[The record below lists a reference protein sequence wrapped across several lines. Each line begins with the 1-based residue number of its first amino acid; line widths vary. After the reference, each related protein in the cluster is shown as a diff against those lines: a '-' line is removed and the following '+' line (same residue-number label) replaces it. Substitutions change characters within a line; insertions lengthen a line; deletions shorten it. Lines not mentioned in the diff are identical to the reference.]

1 MTKNTKTLLGVVAL
15 VGVGYYAYKKNWFK
29 NPFKSFTANEN
40 YLNLTAPQGCT
51 FYSGNAGYVGQV
63 ITSWGANG
71 GVIVSTGGG
80 QTLVCPRGQ
89 RYTNPQ
95 S

>member
-1 MTKNTKTLLGVVAL
+1 MTKNTKMLLGLAAV

-29 NPFKSFTANEN
+29 GAYKNFASDDKYS
-40 YLNLTAPQGCT
+40 NLTAPIGCT
-51 FYSGNAGYVGQV
+51 FYEGNTGYVGM
-63 ITSWGANG
+63 ILTGWGTNG
-71 GVIVSTGGG
+71 GVIVSTGNG

-89 RYTNPQ
+89 RYTMPT